1 MSIFFPSCLVLE
13 KMGKRLKF
21 KNLAIFG
28 IWIHML
34 VITVKLQK
42 VPISKDKDFVAD
54 KIQREL
60 QETAFRILAI
70 L

>member
-1 MSIFFPSCLVLE
+1 
-13 KMGKRLKF
+13 MGKRLKF

-42 VPISKDKDFVAD
+42 VAISKDKDFVAD